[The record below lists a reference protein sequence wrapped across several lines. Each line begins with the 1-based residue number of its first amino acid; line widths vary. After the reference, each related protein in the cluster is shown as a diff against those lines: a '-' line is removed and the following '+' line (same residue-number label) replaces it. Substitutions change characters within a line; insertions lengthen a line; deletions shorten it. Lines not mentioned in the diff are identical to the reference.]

1 MAKPKQPPAGK
12 RPGFS
17 LIHGIKGSLALIC
30 LVGGTVPALTASASA
45 PVAAAALNEAV
56 SGLPDFLAGQP
67 TKNGEGLAVSK
78 PPTSGESASSEW
90 LWLKTLPKPG
100 DMMEIRFQSPLFS
113 RAVHSGTDLRQMNAT
128 YIGEPGEKFMIS
140 SVSGEMLSFHTYE
153 RGTLWIP
160 QWYISEA
167 AGSTESIEPM
177 YVTLRK
183 EGELSLTPRS
193 KARWKTG
200 SGTGDDTFVA
210 VARWKEWYGVIVP
223 PAVWYADEAYEAY
236 RPAMLWVRDKDVA
249 QTTAVPLPLLKEEG
263 PGTVPDLDTL
273 QSLILQVLKPGDDAA
288 KVKKWL
294 GDPKLTEVSGNLQK
308 EGGKPITLGSSWRYE
323 REDAHLL
330 VTFTPAGKLAAARWV
345 FPGSDRYTSR
355 PFAGDDYLFTQD
367 YTVTSLPQTREVQ
380 PEWRNSGT
388 LAYTYLLGAGK
399 EVLLLNG
406 DDGGFSGD
414 HYDASLYAV
423 DKENGKTRWQIN
435 AGYGRLQAYL
445 DPSGEEATVF
455 TSYTPEEKQ
464 YDNRIRRVRLSDGE
478 VLWEQRFGEDNQMD
492 MWVARDAV
500 ILVTTRN
507 DSRDVQRKTSTKLSV
522 LDARNGRT
530 RWETALGEEARV
542 LNRGAAD
549 PYVLI
554 GEGTQLRALDPD
566 SGATAWSIESEGGQ
580 AHDYSADPYFA
591 GGPRIDPFTGPDPD
605 RRWILI
611 GDSWKRLD
619 LTTGKVLAEYPVVPG
634 ERFEELAGG
643 RYLLVQHPLDSADYW
658 GATSFE
664 TKWYDADAGKEL
676 WRISGKG
683 SKGELEGDILYLTIN
698 GLPAAVEAK
707 TGKMLWIMPNS
718 ASEAADLSALAAGSF
733 MVLEQTLLY
742 PFGPDLLILDKKT
755 GKLLGRVADVKTGY
769 AELRDH
775 ETRNGTLNRS
785 GDDIYVGTANG
796 GFLRF
801 DAKALEK
808 VGER

>member
-1 MAKPKQPPAGK
+1 VAKPKQPPAGK
-12 RPGFS
+12 RPGSS
-17 LIHGIKGSLALIC
+17 LIHGIKGSLALIY

-45 PVAAAALNEAV
+45 PVAAATLKEAV
-56 SGLPDFLAGQP
+56 SVLPDVLAGQR
-67 TKNGEGLAVSK
+67 TKSGGGSAVSN
-78 PPTSGESASSEW
+78 PPASGETALPVW
-90 LWLKTLPKPG
+90 FKTLPKPG
-100 DMMEIRFQSPLFS
+100 DTMEIRFQAPLFS
-113 RAVHSGTDLRQMNAT
+113 RAVQNGSDIRRMNVT
-128 YIGEPGEKFMIS
+128 YFGKPGEDFKIS

-153 RGTLWIP
+153 RGILWIP
-160 QWYISEA
+160 QWYTSEA
-167 AGSTESIEPM
+167 AGSAESIDPI

-193 KARWKTG
+193 KARWTTG
-200 SGTGDDTFVA
+200 SGTGDNTFVA

-236 RPAMLWVRDKDVA
+236 RPAMLWVRDKDVT
-249 QTTAVPLPLLKEEG
+249 QTTAVPLPLLKEG
-263 PGTVPDLDTL
+263 PGTAPAPELDTL
-273 QSLILQVLKPGDDAA
+273 KSLILQMLKPGDDAA
-288 KVKKWL
+288 KVKKYL

-308 EGGKPITLGSSWRYE
+308 EGGEPIILGSSWRYE
-323 REDAHLL
+323 REDAHLQ

-355 PFAGDDYLFTQD
+355 PFAGDDYLFTQE

-380 PEWRNSGT
+380 PEWRNTGA

-414 HYDASLYAV
+414 HYAASLYAV
-423 DKENGKTRWQIN
+423 DKDNGKTRWQIN

-464 YDNRIRRVRLSDGE
+464 YDNRIRRVRLSDGK

-492 MWVARDAV
+492 MWTVRDAV
-500 ILVTTRN
+500 ILVTRN
-507 DSRDVQRKTSTKLSV
+507 DSGDVQRKTSTKLSV
-522 LDARNGRT
+522 LDARNGQI
-530 RWETALGEEARV
+530 RWETALGEEARL
-542 LNRGAAD
+542 LNRSAAD

-554 GEGTQLRALDPD
+554 GEGAKLRALDPD

-580 AHDYSADPYFA
+580 AHDDSADPYFA

-605 RRWILI
+605 KRWILI

-619 LTTGKVLAEYPVVPG
+619 LSTGKVQAEYPVVPG
-634 ERFEELAGG
+634 ERFEELADG

-664 TKWYDADAGKEL
+664 TKWYDADTGKEL

-683 SKGELEGDILYLTIN
+683 SKGELEGDVLYLTIN
-698 GLPAAVEAK
+698 GLPAAVEAR

-718 ASEAADLSALAAGSF
+718 ASPAADLSALAAGSF

-808 VGER
+808 VGAR